1 MACTN
6 ASLTCGTLLTME
18 SLSLSPANIYP
29 AFLFGTLTY
38 VIILFC
44 NLLVLTTIAMN
55 RKLHKPMF
63 ILLFNLPISDMM
75 GATAFFPQLVLSILS
90 QSRLISYPACYVQA
104 LLIHLYGSGNL
115 LILTAMAYDRYIAIC
130 FPLRYNS
137 IMTQN
142 NLVRIITFIW
152 LIDFSLILLLLGLV
166 TRFKVCRTNIVD
178 VYCNNPSLVK
188 LVCEDTSVNNYYG
201 LFVTTLMLG
210 GSLTVIVYTYI
221 QILRTCVMTKQSDAR
236 RKALQTCGTHLVVF
250 LILQVNSAFSVLSH
264 RFESVSPYM
273 RRVLGVSIL
282 VFPPFLDPLIYGLKT
297 KELRQ
302 SIMVFLKRNV
312 RSSQ

>member
-1 MACTN
+1 MCTN
-6 ASLTCGTLLTME
+6 GSLTCGALLTME
-18 SLSLSPANIYP
+18 SLTLSPSNIYP

-44 NLLVLTTIAMN
+44 NLLVLMTIAMN

-90 QSRLISYPACYVQA
+90 QSRSISYPACYVQA

-201 LFVTTLMLG
+201 LFVTAFMLG

-250 LILQVNSAFSVLSH
+250 LILQVNSAFSVISH

-302 SIMVFLKRNV
+302 SMMVFFKRNV
-312 RSSQ
+312 